1 MAGDASLIKVR
12 ESGDVYIWDPGTA
25 YVPGTSA
32 PVDSSVAL
40 ATGWKAAG
48 LMLGDPGVGI
58 TRSIERT
65 DVNSWQQGRV
75 LERLK
80 NPKVDLNFTLLEDNP
95 TVLEL
100 VGQDSVPTVS
110 KRYLLLEFLLE
121 DGKKERWISKAEAR
135 LFVSSDDLGQDVKG
149 REISASLVPVSGK
162 YWAIL
167 PPK

>member
-1 MAGDASLIKVR
+1 
-12 ESGDVYIWDPGTA
+12 
-25 YVPGTSA
+25 
-32 PVDSSVAL
+32 
-40 ATGWKAAG
+40 
-48 LMLGDPGVGI
+48 MLD
-58 TRSIERT
+58 
-65 DVNSWQQGRV
+65 
-75 LERLK
+75 
-80 NPKVDLNFTLLEDNP
+80 
-95 TVLEL
+95 L